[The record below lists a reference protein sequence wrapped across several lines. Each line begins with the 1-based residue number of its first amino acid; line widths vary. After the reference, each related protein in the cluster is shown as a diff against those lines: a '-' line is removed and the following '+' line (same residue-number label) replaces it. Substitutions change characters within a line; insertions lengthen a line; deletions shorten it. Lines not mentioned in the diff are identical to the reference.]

1 MINKDYIINLIRKE
15 NVKDY
20 LNKHGIEHISL
31 FWSYAR
37 WDMTDES
44 DIDLLYQKKNNIKFS
59 LLDRINIIN
68 YLSNIFQKKIDI
80 VNKDSINFRIKD
92 EILKNKIDII

>member
-1 MINKDYIINLIRKE
+1 
-15 NVKDY
+15 
-20 LNKHGIEHISL
+20 
-31 FWSYAR
+31 
-37 WDMTDES
+37 MTDES